1 MIRHQ
6 GSQQRR
12 SKLVYS
18 ISVSLA
24 LTLLL
29 SLPAFAGQGN
39 AEILIS
45 PDGIY
50 AAGASQITYMLL
62 QVADPA
68 GRIIFEASSDGSPI
82 VWSVPA
88 GTPDGIYAYEVRLGK
103 EPKKEQR
110 GNSRDDGPKIRAMVE
125 SGSVLIEH
133 GSVVPPTGEETGLL
147 DTVRSLG
154 VYAMNRVMDFLV
166 TPAAADQVIP
176 DDLIIQGSACTGFD
190 CVNNENF
197 SFDTIRLK
205 ENNLRLHFEDTSVG
219 TFPTNDWRIIINDSA
234 SGGGSYFGVEDST
247 AVRIPFRIEAG
258 APANSL
264 YLKNNGRVGLGTSLP
279 AVSLH
284 IADGNTPAVRLDQDG
299 SEGWAPQRWDIAG
312 NEANFFIRDVTNGS
326 VLPFRIQPGTPENTL
341 TLKGGKVGIGTWSP
355 TQELHVEGNA
365 FISGNLEL
373 GSSREIKDNIES
385 LGADEAMMTV
395 AMLRPVKFQ
404 YKAASEEDSI
414 GFIAE
419 EVPELVAT
427 NSRKSLGPMDIV
439 AVLTK
444 VVQEQQKAI
453 NELNKS
459 IALLQAEIGNK
470 AAPALVPAVR

>member
-1 MIRHQ
+1 
-6 GSQQRR
+6 
-12 SKLVYS
+12 
-18 ISVSLA
+18 
-24 LTLLL
+24 
-29 SLPAFAGQGN
+29 
-39 AEILIS
+39 
-45 PDGIY
+45 
-50 AAGASQITYMLL
+50 
-62 QVADPA
+62 
-68 GRIIFEASSDGSPI
+68 
-82 VWSVPA
+82 
-88 GTPDGIYAYEVRLGK
+88 
-103 EPKKEQR
+103 
-110 GNSRDDGPKIRAMVE
+110 MVE